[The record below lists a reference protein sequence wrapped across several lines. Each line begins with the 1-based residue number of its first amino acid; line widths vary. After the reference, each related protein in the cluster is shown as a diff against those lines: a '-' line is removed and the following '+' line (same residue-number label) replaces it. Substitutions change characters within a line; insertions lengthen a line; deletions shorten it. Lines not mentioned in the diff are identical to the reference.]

1 MVNKASRTVFCHWHN
16 ALGKNSYTKI
26 TNNCSRSLVRQ
37 GYGPLTAALN
47 KKLPEN
53 ACDPSSNHATA
64 LQAFQ
69 RFACENLGGSINN
82 FLKGLKTYI
91 IKKAIIGML
100 KKEKQPN
107 EKKQGAQFEV
117 LVDEQNQV
125 AKFANSVK
133 IWHTPFEFYL
143 DFGQFIPGTN
153 KIKVNARIVITPQ
166 HAASL
171 RAAILDNIAK
181 YESQFGKIREISPMR
196 IPGSEKDKKES
207 PREATSE
214 YVG

>member
-1 MVNKASRTVFCHWHN
+1 
-16 ALGKNSYTKI
+16 
-26 TNNCSRSLVRQ
+26 
-37 GYGPLTAALN
+37 
-47 KKLPEN
+47 
-53 ACDPSSNHATA
+53 
-64 LQAFQ
+64 
-69 RFACENLGGSINN
+69 
-82 FLKGLKTYI
+82 
-91 IKKAIIGML
+91 ML
-100 KKEKQPN
+100 KKEKQQN
-107 EKKQGAQFEV
+107 EKKQPAQFEV

-153 KIKVNARIVITPQ
+153 KIKVTSRIVITPQ

-181 YESQFGKIREISPMR
+181 YEAQFGKIKDIASMR
-196 IPGSEKDKKES
+196 SASRPAISEKERKE
-207 PREATSE
+207 ETSA